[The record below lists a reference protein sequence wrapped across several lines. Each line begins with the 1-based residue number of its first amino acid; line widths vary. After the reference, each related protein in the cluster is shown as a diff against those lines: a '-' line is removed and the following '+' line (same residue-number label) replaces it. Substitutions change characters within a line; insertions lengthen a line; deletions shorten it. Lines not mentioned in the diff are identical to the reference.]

1 MAQMTFRALDWPP
14 GIILPG
20 WGALVPDRLTDP
32 VWDVVYVQDKDHA
45 LEAFL
50 EGTGGSSPT
59 YVEDF
64 VPQTPTYVEPGA

>member
-20 WGALVPDRLTDP
+20 WGALVPDLRTDP
-32 VWDVVYVQDKDHA
+32 VWDAVFVQDEDYA

-50 EGTGGSSPT
+50 EGVVGGSIT
-59 YVEDF
+59 YEEDF
-64 VPQTPTYVEPGA
+64 TPQTPTYVEP